1 MATSG
6 ADSGVGWLVA
16 VRWPGVI
23 QISGDAAYSAA
34 MKSAKRV
41 SASSSPSGVRSA
53 NGRVIAMP
61 TAEAMSSEPRPLPPA
76 PASTASAQPANAV
89 DEPRHWSGL

>member
-6 ADSGVGWLVA
+6 ADSGGGWLV
-16 VRWPGVI
+16 VCNGREII
-23 QISGDAAYSAA
+23 QISEDAAYSAA
-34 MKSAKRV
+34 MNSAKRV